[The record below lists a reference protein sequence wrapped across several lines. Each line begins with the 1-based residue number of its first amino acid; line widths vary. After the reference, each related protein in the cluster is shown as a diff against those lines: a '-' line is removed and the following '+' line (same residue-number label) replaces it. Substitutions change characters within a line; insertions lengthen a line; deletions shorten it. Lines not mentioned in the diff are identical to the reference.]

1 MKEECN
7 YLSVA
12 DGLEDSVGGTLCLW
26 TKGRLLSVLKM
37 KIQMNI
43 FLLNDLYIL
52 CLSFMTTACWNIKR
66 GKWLK
71 YLVLGGFKVNVSSLS
86 WSSSYSSNSS
96 FFACFS
102 NCFSLSSCRS
112 KVVLNRSL
120 IPDCGLN
127 RLGRNVTGLSSSS
140 SGLDTPGT
148 SPMTSNFSFSTFLY
162 LAWNAKKKI
171 LEFKIWEKLD
181 IYAFYTITC
190 APLIYSAYL
199 WFNEILYWIDHQ
211 CLNGCS
217 LFKHSCY

>member
-1 MKEECN
+1 MKEEWN

-37 KIQMNI
+37 KIRKNVLFPNKFYNLTYS
-43 FLLNDLYIL
+43 FL
-52 CLSFMTTACWNIKR
+52 WNIKLC
-66 GKWLK
+66 KWLK

-86 WSSSYSSNSS
+86 WSSSLSSNSS

-112 KVVLNRSL
+112 KVVLNLSL

-127 RLGRNVTGLSSSS
+127 RFGRNVTGLSSSS

-162 LAWNAKKKI
+162 LSWNAKKEIIRVWSLK
-171 LEFKIWEKLD
+171 KLD

-190 APLIYSAYL
+190 APLIYSAYI
-199 WFNEILYWIDHQ
+199 WFNEILYWTDHQ